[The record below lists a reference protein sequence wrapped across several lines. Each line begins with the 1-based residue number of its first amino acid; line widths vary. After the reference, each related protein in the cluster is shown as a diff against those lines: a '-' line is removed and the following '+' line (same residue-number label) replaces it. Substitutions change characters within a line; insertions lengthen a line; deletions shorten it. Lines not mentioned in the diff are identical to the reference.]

1 MKYDF
6 TALTN
11 IAPAT
16 GKDLLVGLHGYK
28 PEHPLARAHEG
39 TVDCENMDDVPEY
52 VFVMLNRDDRP
63 NAHRAPSLSVGDV
76 VVVHTPDGD
85 IAYACESLGFSR
97 LDTTP
102 DYENVDDYLD
112 SVEAF
117 RNA

>member
-1 MKYDF
+1 MKYDY

-28 PEHPLARAHEG
+28 PEHPLARAYEG
-39 TVDCENMDDVPEY
+39 TIEAENIHDVPEHA
-52 VFVMLNRDDRP
+52 FVLLNQDDRP
-63 NAHRAPSLSVGDV
+63 NAHQAPSLSVGDV

-85 IAYACESLGFSR
+85 IAYKCEKIGFEV
-97 LDTTP
+97 LDEVP